1 MKNLLEWIK
10 NLINPPDDHIWSYE
24 EYYFTRKE
32 LILNEALSLSLI
44 WLIAFCFYNSVIACL
59 IMSPFSLL
67 LLKSRRAEKK
77 SKRLSTL
84 SLQFKDGI
92 NFLSGAVNAGYSVEN
107 GWKEALKQLVELYG
121 ADADITREFTYI
133 SRKID
138 MNVPIGDLIF
148 DLADRTG
155 NEDIR
160 TFSESFAVAKKSGGS
175 MKGIIAATSDTISQ
189 KVEVSKEIETMVAGK
204 KMEQRIMT
212 VVPLGII
219 CFVRL
224 SSPTFL
230 NVLYGN
236 LLGIIIM
243 TICLGAYYLS
253 VRLGERILDI
263 KV

>member
-1 MKNLLEWIK
+1 MKHLLEWIK
-10 NLINPPDDHIWSYE
+10 SLINPPDDYIWTYE

-32 LILNEALSLSLI
+32 LILNEAISLLLI
-44 WLIAFCFYNSVIACL
+44 WLIAYCFYDSIIACL
-59 IMSPFSLL
+59 IMSPLSLV
-67 LLKSRRAEKK
+67 LLKSKRAEKK

-84 SLQFKDGI
+84 GVQFKDGI

-107 GWKEALKQLVELYG
+107 GWKEAKKQLVELYG
-121 ADADITREFTYI
+121 EEADITREFTYI
-133 SRKID
+133 SRKCD
-138 MNVPIGDLIF
+138 MNVPIGDLIT

-175 MKGIIAATSDTISQ
+175 MKSIIAATSDTIAQ

-204 KMEQRIMT
+204 KMEQKIMT

-219 CFVRL
+219 FFVRF
-224 SSPTFL
+224 SSPSFL

-236 LLGIIIM
+236 LLGVIIM
-243 TICLGAYYLS
+243 TICLAAYYLS